1 MTASNPASGA
11 EIQAEQLLSKDLLD
25 NKEINQ
31 AALKFKHGVVQAK
44 RLAQSPSVS
53 KKAMARV
60 LNAVIE
66 FPLGDS
72 YPKFTNKEEQA
83 LFNLTL
89 ELMDAKSL
97 MINAVMQDT
106 KQKAEL
112 LKAAETTA
120 TETTGETAN
129 G

>member
-1 MTASNPASGA
+1 MTTSNPELVTGES
-11 EIQAEQLLSKDLLD
+11 ITKDQMKSHDLLD

-31 AALKFKHGVVQAK
+31 AALKFKNGVVQAK
-44 RLAQSPSVS
+44 HLTQSAKLS

-66 FPLGDS
+66 FPLGDE
-72 YPKFTNKEEQA
+72 YPKFVDKQEQV

-89 ELMDAKSL
+89 ELIDAKAM

-106 KQKAEL
+106 KKTAAL
-112 LKAAETTA
+112 LEQPAP
-120 TETTGETAN
+120 TESTEMSN
-129 G
+129 V

>member
-11 EIQAEQLLSKDLLD
+11 AIQEEQLHSKELLD

-31 AALKFKHGVVQAK
+31 AALKFKTGVVQAK
-44 RLAQSPSVS
+44 RLAQSPNIS

-66 FPLGDS
+66 FPLGDE

-89 ELMDAKSL
+89 ELIDAKSL

-106 KQKAEL
+106 KNKADL
-112 LKAAETTA
+112 LAAAA
-120 TETTGETAN
+120 TETTGETTN
-129 G
+129 V